1 VKAPKTRPHF
11 SQVLP
16 ATLWWRNKNFDILVL
31 CNFCYINPKLLFT
44 YKVNKNIPKCLK
56 CFFLGWYTHCCIG
69 VWQSIALLH
78 SLKGYNLT
86 INTWVELLRSKFK
99 RSTWKLSS
107 MSTENGLGLKV
118 DIEDRALGRQKMTSV
133 YTLPLALPGAGVLTL
148 RPKSFSVDL
157 KLDLHFRPKNASQK
171 RLSTL

>member
-1 VKAPKTRPHF
+1 MFF
-11 SQVLP
+11 S
-16 ATLWWRNKNFDILVL
+16 WLVH
-31 CNFCYINPKLLFT
+31 LLL
-44 YKVNKNIPKCLK
+44 Y
-56 CFFLGWYTHCCIG
+56 
-69 VWQSIALLH
+69 VWQSIAFLH

-99 RSTWKLSS
+99 SSTRKLSS

-118 DIEDRALGRQKMTSV
+118 DIEDRALGRPKMTSV
-133 YTLPLALPGAGVLTL
+133 YTLPWPCRGMAGVSTL
-148 RPKSFSVDL
+148 RSKPFSVDL